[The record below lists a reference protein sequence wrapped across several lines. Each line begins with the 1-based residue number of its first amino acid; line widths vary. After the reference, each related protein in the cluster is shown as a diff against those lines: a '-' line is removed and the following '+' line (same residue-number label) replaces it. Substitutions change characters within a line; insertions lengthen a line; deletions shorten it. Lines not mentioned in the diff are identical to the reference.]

1 MRRELCICATFT
13 AVPTQT
19 RVVVVMHRREVHK
32 PTNTGRLA
40 LRCLTNAELRIRG
53 PQESPVELH
62 DLVSPERRLWLLFPS
77 EHAVTVTP
85 ELVAGDPRPIT
96 LVVPDGTWAQ
106 ARRFVHRTPLL
117 ADALHVL
124 PPTGLPTRYQLRHE
138 HVDGGLAT
146 AEALA
151 RLLRVTDGDA
161 PADAI
166 EAAFAAVVEAVL
178 RSRGVRGLEADG
190 PSAPAERDGQD

>member
-1 MRRELCICATFT
+1 MRRELCVCDTFH
-13 AVPTQT
+13 AVPTRT
-19 RVVVVMHRREVHK
+19 RVVLVMHRREVHK

-40 LRCLTNAELRIRG
+40 LRCLTHAELRVRG
-53 PQESPVELH
+53 PQESPVSLH
-62 DLVSPERRLWLLFPS
+62 DLISPERRLWLLFPS
-77 EHAVTVTP
+77 DDAVTVTP

-106 ARRFVHRTPLL
+106 ARRFVPRTPPL
-117 ADALHVL
+117 AHALHVL
-124 PPTGLPTRYQLRHE
+124 PPPGPPTAYQLRHE

-146 AEALA
+146 AEAIA

-166 EAAFAAVVEAVL
+166 EVAFAAVVSAVL
-178 RSRGVRGLEADG
+178 RSRGVPAVDERGAAAQSDPDRAD
-190 PSAPAERDGQD
+190 